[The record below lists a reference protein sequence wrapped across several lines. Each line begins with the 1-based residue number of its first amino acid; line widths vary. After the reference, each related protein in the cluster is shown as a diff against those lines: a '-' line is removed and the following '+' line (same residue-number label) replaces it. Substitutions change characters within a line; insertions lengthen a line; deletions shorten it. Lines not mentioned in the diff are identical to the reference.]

1 MERPRSKEIGLAQQQ
16 LVAFPLRRIAWFALG
31 SFIFSCASKSGE
43 ATSTGHVETASPA
56 ADPAEGNAITST
68 DDTDMRAA
76 TDAPE
81 GSGIGGE
88 DEAPDL
94 GLVPGGA
101 GGGAATSEGSG
112 GSMPE
117 AMGGMP
123 AEPGTEPGGGMELF
137 ILFGQSNMA
146 GSAPIEAQ
154 DRVEDAR
161 VQVLGMYDCPEIGR
175 VYNEWA
181 VAAPP
186 LHACFGELGPAD
198 YFAKAIA
205 AAWPDSRIGLIPNA
219 VPGVEIDFFRK
230 GMISREDQ
238 SYKQLPRDWD
248 SAYDMMVERT
258 RLAMQSGRV
267 RGILFHQGES
277 DSGQPAWV
285 GKVAEIVA
293 DLRVDLGL
301 GEGVPFLPGELPPSA
316 CCGGHNGLVNQ
327 LPSQIP
333 NTVVVSARDL
343 TVHDAYHFD
352 SQSVRVFGQRYAA
365 AFLGLV
371 PNP

>member
-1 MERPRSKEIGLAQQQ
+1 MVHFEQQR
-16 LVAFPLRRIAWFALG
+16 VACPLRTIAWFALG
-31 SFIFSCASKSGE
+31 TFLFGCASKSGGAPSTE
-43 ATSTGHVETASPA
+43 HFENTSSQVPGNRAG
-56 ADPAEGNAITST
+56 GNAATTT
-68 DDTDMRAA
+68 DDVRAA
-76 TDAPE
+76 TDALE
-81 GSGIGGE
+81 GRGTSGE

-94 GLVPGGA
+94 ELAPGGA
-101 GGGAATSEGSG
+101 GGGASTPEGAG
-112 GSMPE
+112 GSMLE

-123 AEPGTEPGGGMELF
+123 PETGEEPGGGMELF

-154 DRVEDAR
+154 DRTEDAR
-161 VQVLGMYDCPEIGR
+161 VQVLGMYDCPALGR
-175 VYNEWA
+175 VYNEWS

-230 GMISREDQ
+230 GTISREDQ

-248 SAYDMMVERT
+248 SAYDMMVART
-258 RLAMQSGRV
+258 RLAMESGRV

-301 GEGVPFLPGELPPSA
+301 GEQVPFLAGELPPTA
-316 CCGGHNGLVNQ
+316 CCGGHNALVNQ
-327 LPSQIP
+327 LPARIP
-333 NTVVVSARDL
+333 SSVVISAREL

-352 SQSVRVFGQRYAA
+352 SQSVRVFGQRYAD